1 MRYAGEPVVA
11 VVAETRELARDAS
24 ELVEVDYEPLP
35 AVVDAR
41 KAQES
46 ETPVLHDDAGGNL
59 MWTGL
64 YSWGDLDSAF
74 AEADRVI
81 KIPELH
87 FHRFNSTPLECDG
100 ALVEYNRG
108 VGQWTIHT
116 NNQFPGFAAIMMGPA
131 MKVGLDK
138 LRFVTQDIG
147 GGFGNKI
154 TSHPQLVV
162 CCLLAR
168 KLNRPVQWTEWRTDF
183 HLSMSHGNERWFQDT
198 EVAVKNDG
206 TLLGFRTKALDD
218 AGAWLRYEPLGG
230 VIWAQVTPG
239 MYRWRHIEL
248 EFTQVATNKA
258 PVSPNRG
265 YSRMQ
270 HLWFTERVIDIV
282 ARELGLDPV
291 EVRKRNYIRAE
302 DMPYETPN
310 GCVYDSGDYA
320 GMLDLA
326 LELIDYDSIPGK
338 RAAAEARGKRLGVG
352 IGSTLDSGT
361 NNFGQSRLINPELQ
375 FSGNNEVAT
384 VKLDIFGEIVVTLG
398 TTPQGQGHETT
409 AAQVVADILNCSVD
423 DVHVRAGHDSYWNSH
438 AGFSGT
444 YASQFA
450 VTGLGAVKGATDM
463 LAAEIKKLAGAV
475 FGGVPPEGLEL
486 ADGGVRIKESPDAF
500 LPFMACGAIVNANN
514 AGLPEDLDV
523 TLNCRYVY
531 RPPFEVPDV
540 ERKFGNLT
548 LTYAAQVHVAVV
560 EVDPETGAYE
570 IVDYAAV
577 DDCGKRINPQIVEG
591 QVMGATAQALGAA
604 VHETYEYDEDGN
616 LLTPNFYDYHV
627 PARARHAA
635 ARDRRDREPVAV
647 HAARHEGHGRGR
659 RRRDPRDL
667 RRDPGRDRAGRD
679 RQPQPVPARLAAAA
693 GAGVNVSGERTF
705 DAPRA
710 TVWQVLNDPESMAK
724 TMPGVESFDVHD
736 DRHWTANVKIP
747 LGLGCMKMK
756 VDMEKIEEREP
767 DFAKLAVKGNGVGA
781 MMNMETSFTL
791 SDADEGGTAMAWSAE
806 VKILGPVGSMGQR
819 VLQPIVNQQV
829 QHVLGALD
837 AQVQEALAD
846 GGEPATHG
854 AEEGISPGSPQ
865 AYEPDPE
872 GPTTS
877 TED

>member
-1 MRYAGEPVVA
+1 MTETTLAPEKVEVQKGWGGQSVRRKEDKRLLQGEGVFVDDVKRHGMGYLHFVRSPYAHAHITSVDVSAAEAIDGVYGTLTGEEVAALTDPFFQISSVPGANIKDFALAVGKVRYVGEPIVA
-11 VVAETRELARDAS
+11 VVAETRDLARDAS
-24 ELVEVDYEPLP
+24 ELVEVEYEPLP
-35 AVVDAR
+35 ALVDAR
-41 KAQES
+41 QAQGS
-46 ETPVLHDDAGGNL
+46 AAPVLHDDAGGNL
-59 MWTGL
+59 MWSGL

-74 AEADRVI
+74 AEADRVV

-183 HLSMSHGNERWFQDT
+183 HLSMSHGNERWFRDT
-198 EVAVKNDG
+198 EVAVKDDG

-239 MYRWRHIEL
+239 MYRWRHIQL

-291 EVRKRNYIRAE
+291 EVRKKNYVRAE

-320 GMLDLA
+320 AMLDLA
-326 LELIDYDSIPGK
+326 LELIDYGSIPAK
-338 RAAAEARGKRLGVG
+338 RAEAKERGKVLGVG

-450 VTGLGAVKGATDM
+450 VTGLGAVKGATEM
-463 LAAEIKKLAGAV
+463 LRDEIFKLAGAV
-475 FGGVPPEGLEL
+475 FGGVPPEALEL
-486 ADGGVRIKESPDAF
+486 ADGGIRIKESPDAF
-500 LPFMACGAIVNANN
+500 LPFMACGAIINANN

-540 ERKFGNLT
+540 ETKKGNLT
-548 LTYAAQVHVAVV
+548 LTYACQVHVAVV
-560 EVDPETGAYE
+560 EIDPETGAYE

-627 PARARHAA
+627 PHALDMPPLATGAIESPSPFTPLGTKGMGEGGGAGIHAICA
-635 ARDRRDREPVAV
+635 AIQDATGAIVTDSHNPYQRVW
-647 HAARHEGHGRGR
+647 
-659 RRRDPRDL
+659 
-667 RRDPGRDRAGRD
+667 
-679 RQPQPVPARLAAAA
+679 RLLQEA
-693 GAGVNVSGERTF
+693 GA
-705 DAPRA
+705 
-710 TVWQVLNDPESMAK
+710 
-724 TMPGVESFDVHD
+724 
-736 DRHWTANVKIP
+736 
-747 LGLGCMKMK
+747 
-756 VDMEKIEEREP
+756 
-767 DFAKLAVKGNGVGA
+767 
-781 MMNMETSFTL
+781 
-791 SDADEGGTAMAWSAE
+791 
-806 VKILGPVGSMGQR
+806 
-819 VLQPIVNQQV
+819 
-829 QHVLGALD
+829 
-837 AQVQEALAD
+837 
-846 GGEPATHG
+846 
-854 AEEGISPGSPQ
+854 
-865 AYEPDPE
+865 
-872 GPTTS
+872 
-877 TED
+877 

>member
-1 MRYAGEPVVA
+1 MTTVAPEKVEVGKSLLGESVPRKEDRRLTQGQGVFVDDVKRHGMGYLHFVRSPYAHAHIASIDVSKAEEIKGVYGTLTGEEVATLTDPFFQIASEPGGQIKDFSLALGKVRFVGEPVVA

-24 ELVEVDYEPLP
+24 ELVEVEYEPLP
-35 AVVDAR
+35 ALVDAR
-41 KAQES
+41 QALGGDA
-46 ETPVLHDDAGGNL
+46 PVLHDDAGGNL
-59 MWTGL
+59 MWEGV
-64 YSWGDLDSAF
+64 YEWGDLDSAF
-74 AEADRVI
+74 AEADRVV

-100 ALVEYNRG
+100 ALVEFNRG
-108 VGQWTIHT
+108 TGQWTIHT

-131 MKVGLDK
+131 MRCGLDK

-162 CCLLAR
+162 CCLLSR
-168 KLNRPVQWTEWRTDF
+168 KLNRPIQWTEWRTDF
-183 HLSMSHGNERWFQDT
+183 HMSMSHGNERWFQDT
-198 EVAVKNDG
+198 EVAVKEDG

-239 MYRWRHIEL
+239 MYRWRHIRVD
-248 EFTQVATNKA
+248 FTQVATNKA

-291 EVRKRNYIRAE
+291 EVRKRNYIRTE

-320 GMLDLA
+320 QMLDMA
-326 LELIDYDSIPGK
+326 LDLIGWSSMDEK
-338 RAAAEARGKRLGVG
+338 RRDAESRGKRLGVG

-409 AAQVVADILNCSVD
+409 ASQVVAEILNCSVD

-450 VTGLGAVKGATDM
+450 VTGLSAVKGATEM
-463 LAAEIKKLAGAV
+463 LREEIKKLASAV
-475 FGGVPPEGLEL
+475 FGGVPVEALEL
-486 ADGGVRIKESPDAF
+486 AEGGVRIKDNPEAF
-500 LPFMACGAIVNANN
+500 LPFMACGAIINANN
-514 AGLPEDLDV
+514 AGLPEDLGV

-531 RPPFEVPDV
+531 RPPFQVPDV

-548 LTYAAQVHVAVV
+548 LTYATQIHVAVI
-560 EVDPETGAYE
+560 EVDPETGYYE

-591 QVMGATAQALGAA
+591 QVMGATAQAIGAA
-604 VHETYEYDEDGN
+604 MHETYEYDEDGN

-627 PARARHAA
+627 PHALDMPPLRTGA
-635 ARDRRDREPVAV
+635 MESPSPFTPLGTKGMG
-647 HAARHEGHGRGR
+647 EGG
-659 RRRDPRDL
+659 
-667 RRDPGRDRAGRD
+667 
-679 RQPQPVPARLAAAA
+679 
-693 GAGVNVSGERTF
+693 GAGIHAICAAVQ
-705 DAPRA
+705 DATGKIVTDSHNPYHR
-710 TVWQVLNDPESMAK
+710 VWELM
-724 TMPGVESFDVHD
+724 
-736 DRHWTANVKIP
+736 R
-747 LGLGCMKMK
+747 
-756 VDMEKIEEREP
+756 
-767 DFAKLAVKGNGVGA
+767 
-781 MMNMETSFTL
+781 
-791 SDADEGGTAMAWSAE
+791 
-806 VKILGPVGSMGQR
+806 
-819 VLQPIVNQQV
+819 
-829 QHVLGALD
+829 
-837 AQVQEALAD
+837 
-846 GGEPATHG
+846 
-854 AEEGISPGSPQ
+854 
-865 AYEPDPE
+865 
-872 GPTTS
+872 
-877 TED
+877 

>member
-1 MRYAGEPVVA
+1 MSETTLAPAPVEVQKGWGGQSVRRKEDKRLLQGEGVFVDDVKRHGMGYLHFVRSPYAHAHITRVDVSAAEAIDGVYGTLSGEEVAALTDPFFQIASAPGANIKDFSLAVGKVRYVGEPVVA

-24 ELVEVDYEPLP
+24 ELVEVDYEPLA

-41 KAQES
+41 TAQDS

-59 MWTGL
+59 MWSGL
-64 YSWGDLDSAF
+64 YSWGDLDAAF
-74 AEADRVI
+74 AEADRVV

-198 EVAVKNDG
+198 EVAVKDDG

-248 EFTQVATNKA
+248 DFTQVATNKA

-291 EVRKRNYIRAE
+291 EVRKKNYIRAE

-320 GMLDLA
+320 GMLDLV
-326 LELIDYDSIPGK
+326 LELIDYGSIPAK
-338 RAAAEARGKRLGVG
+338 RAEAEARGKRLGVG

-450 VTGLGAVKGATDM
+450 VTGLSAVKGATEM
-463 LAAEIKKLAGAV
+463 LATEIKKLAGAV
-475 FGGVPPEGLEL
+475 FGGVPPEALEL

-514 AGLPEDLDV
+514 AGLPEDLEV
-523 TLNCRYVY
+523 TLNCRSVY

-540 ERKFGNLT
+540 ETKKGNLT
-548 LTYAAQVHVAVV
+548 LTYATQIHVAVV
-560 EVDPETGAYE
+560 EIDPETGAYE

-591 QVMGATAQALGAA
+591 QVMGATAQAIGAA
-604 VHETYEYDEDGN
+604 IHETYEYDEDGN

-627 PARARHAA
+627 PHALDMPPLA
-635 ARDRRDREPVAV
+635 TGALESPSPFTPLGTKGMG
-647 HAARHEGHGRGR
+647 EGG
-659 RRRDPRDL
+659 
-667 RRDPGRDRAGRD
+667 
-679 RQPQPVPARLAAAA
+679 
-693 GAGVNVSGERTF
+693 GAGIHAVCAAIQ
-705 DAPRA
+705 DATGAIVTDSHNPYQR
-710 TVWQVLNDPESMAK
+710 VWQL
-724 TMPGVESFDVHD
+724 
-736 DRHWTANVKIP
+736 
-747 LGLGCMKMK
+747 LQ
-756 VDMEKIEEREP
+756 
-767 DFAKLAVKGNGVGA
+767 
-781 MMNMETSFTL
+781 ET
-791 SDADEGGTAMAWSAE
+791 
-806 VKILGPVGSMGQR
+806 
-819 VLQPIVNQQV
+819 
-829 QHVLGALD
+829 
-837 AQVQEALAD
+837 
-846 GGEPATHG
+846 
-854 AEEGISPGSPQ
+854 Q
-865 AYEPDPE
+865 A
-872 GPTTS
+872 
-877 TED
+877 

>member
-1 MRYAGEPVVA
+1 MSETTLAPAPVEVQKGWGGQSVRRKEDKRLLQGEGVFVDDVKRHGMGYLHFVRSPYAHAHITRVDVSAAEAVDGVYGTLTGEEVAALTEPFFQISSAPGANIKDFSLAVGKVRYVGEPVVA

-35 AVVDAR
+35 ALVDAR
-41 KAQES
+41 VAQDS
-46 ETPVLHDDAGGNL
+46 DAPVLHDEAEGNL

-64 YSWGDLDSAF
+64 YSWGDLDAAF
-74 AEADRVI
+74 AEADRVV

-131 MKVGLDK
+131 MQVGLDK

-183 HLSMSHGNERWFQDT
+183 HLSMSHGNERWFRDT
-198 EVAVKNDG
+198 EVAVKDDG

-248 EFTQVATNKA
+248 DFTQVATNKA

-291 EVRKRNYIRAE
+291 DVRKRNYIRAE

-320 GMLDLA
+320 AMLDLA
-326 LELIDYDSIPGK
+326 LGLVGYDSMAERK
-338 RAAAEARGKRLGVG
+338 AEAAERGKVLGVG

-409 AAQVVADILNCSVD
+409 AAQVVADILQCSPD

-450 VTGLGAVKGATDM
+450 VTGLSAVKGATEM

-475 FGGVPPEGLEL
+475 FGGVPPEALEL

-500 LPFMACGAIVNANN
+500 LPFMACGAIINANN

-591 QVMGATAQALGAA
+591 QVMGATAQAIGAA

-627 PARARHAA
+627 PHALDMPPLA
-635 ARDRRDREPVAV
+635 TGAIESPSPFTPLGTKGMG
-647 HAARHEGHGRGR
+647 EGG
-659 RRRDPRDL
+659 
-667 RRDPGRDRAGRD
+667 
-679 RQPQPVPARLAAAA
+679 
-693 GAGVNVSGERTF
+693 GAGIHAVCAAIQ
-705 DAPRA
+705 DA
-710 TVWQVLNDPESMAK
+710 T
-724 TMPGVESFDVHD
+724 
-736 DRHWTANVKIP
+736 
-747 LGLGCMKMK
+747 
-756 VDMEKIEEREP
+756 
-767 DFAKLAVKGNGVGA
+767 GA
-781 MMNMETSFTL
+781 IVTDSHN
-791 SDADEGGTAMAWSAE
+791 
-806 VKILGPVGSMGQR
+806 PYQR
-819 VLQPIVNQQV
+819 VWRL
-829 QHVLGALD
+829 L
-837 AQVQEALAD
+837 QEAR
-846 GGEPATHG
+846 
-854 AEEGISPGSPQ
+854 S
-865 AYEPDPE
+865 
-872 GPTTS
+872 
-877 TED
+877 